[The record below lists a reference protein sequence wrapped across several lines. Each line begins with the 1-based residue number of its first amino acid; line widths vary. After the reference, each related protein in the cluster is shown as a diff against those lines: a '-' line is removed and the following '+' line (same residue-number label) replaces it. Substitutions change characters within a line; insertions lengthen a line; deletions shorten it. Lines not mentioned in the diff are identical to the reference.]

1 MNRTN
6 LENLRTELKGLKF
19 DDKYIKQMEEMMAK
33 GLPSFELKGL
43 FPVDKGQMDV
53 TMHFKKSGQSDYYY
67 FNRYDLAFSKAKP
80 LENDLKYLVVSPGDK
95 DKTLVRKFDSP
106 TEAVEFFKSQTG
118 KSELAIGKHTDKDL
132 QFRDTMATM
141 ADGKVDYVTILLKKY
156 LRNP

>member
-6 LENLRTELKGLKF
+6 LENLWTELKGLKF

-53 TMHFKKSGQSDYYY
+53 TMHFKKSGQSDYY
-67 FNRYDLAFSKAKP
+67 L
-80 LENDLKYLVVSPGDK
+80 VSPGDK

-132 QFRDTMATM
+132 QFRDTVATM
-141 ADGKVDYVTILLKKY
+141 ADGKVDYVTILLKKKFA
-156 LRNP
+156 